1 MAKKGD
7 WVRIHNIVL
16 KAEQRTGKLPEDTKN
31 SDLQMWTKGF
41 LQEESAEVGDEVTVE
56 TACGRIEKGTLY
68 EENPH
73 YTHSYGEFVPEIIE
87 IDRTLAGRLY
97 LRSYAGYRRDE
108 RSSRT

>member
-16 KAEQRTGKLPEDTKN
+16 KAEDRTAKIPDDTQKCDLEMWVKGALVEDTAKI
-31 SDLQMWTKGF
+31 
-41 LQEESAEVGDEVTVE
+41 GDMVTVE
-56 TACGRIEKGTLY
+56 TAAGRMERGMLL

-87 IDRTLAGRLY
+87 IDKK
-97 LRSYAGYRRDE
+97 LREIMYGGE
-108 RSSRT
+108 K

>member
-16 KAEQRTGKLPEDTKN
+16 KAEQRTGKLPEDTKS

-87 IDRTLAGRLY
+87 IDRTLREI
-97 LRSYAGYRRDE
+97 LRGGDK
-108 RSSRT
+108 

>member
-41 LQEESAEVGDEVTVE
+41 LNEDEAQVGDKVTVT
-56 TACGRIEKGTLY
+56 TACGRQESGVLY

-87 IDRTLAGRLY
+87 IDKTLREILHG
-97 LRSYAGYRRDE
+97 GDK
-108 RSSRT
+108 